1 MKDYNVMTDERFISD
16 EPVNNDLRTY
26 HTIKR
31 ITTGKGDWLH
41 NWLFTKLPLFQKLL
55 NCNRFK

>member
-31 ITTGKGDWLH
+31 ITTGKGD
-41 NWLFTKLPLFQKLL
+41 
-55 NCNRFK
+55 